1 MSRNDAILL
10 KESSNT
16 LSWSLQ
22 IYKSHWFILGS
33 TFAATRIEVSF
44 GRHALSHID
53 PNVFFEALMYGR
65 SDRESFALPL
75 GMRLVAQGCVQTTQT
90 EGDGIDNDCDGSV
103 DEELCNSIDDDADG
117 SIDEDC
123 GRKSA
128 FITQSIVV

>member
-1 MSRNDAILL
+1 
-10 KESSNT
+10 
-16 LSWSLQ
+16 
-22 IYKSHWFILGS
+22 
-33 TFAATRIEVSF
+33 
-44 GRHALSHID
+44 
-53 PNVFFEALMYGR
+53 MYGR
-65 SDRESFALPL
+65 SDRVSFALPL

-128 FITQSIVV
+128 VITQSIVI